1 MNYQFR
7 EIFNRSQIEERV
19 RHLGQEISEFYKD
32 EPLVCVCV
40 LKGAYAFFTDLMRS
54 LSIHPLMDFVRLS
67 SYADQTSRQSRMVFS
82 KDMEMDIKDKH
93 VLVVED
99 IVDTGHSMRF
109 LRKVLEARSPL
120 SVRIAAMIDKQERR
134 EVDVAVDYV
143 GFPLQKGFIVG
154 YGLDYAERFRELDG
168 IYELI
173 LPETRSS

>member
-1 MNYQFR
+1 MEFR
-7 EIFNRSQIEERV
+7 EIFSRAQIDERV
-19 RHLGQEISEFYKD
+19 RYLGKQISGYYGD

-40 LKGAYAFFTDLMRS
+40 LKGAYAFFTDLMRN

-67 SYADQTSRQSRMVFS
+67 SYADKTSRQSRMVFS
-82 KDMEMDIKDKH
+82 KDMEIDVKDKH
-93 VLVVED
+93 VLIVED

-109 LRKVLEARSPL
+109 LCKVLEARSPL
-120 SVRIAAMIDKQERR
+120 SVRIAAMVDKQERR
-134 EVDVAVDYV
+134 EVDVTVDYV

-173 LPETRSS
+173 LPETR